1 MRERWFAIGCALTL
15 SVLVAGVE
23 VSAEQALPKLILSLG
38 NDSYLPQRAVE
49 EATGAQVR
57 RDLGSFDL
65 TDFSLVILSNIP
77 YGNLPSGVQ
86 RGLVDFVQQGGS
98 LLVTGG
104 SRAYGSGG
112 YAGTDIGA
120 ILPLKPTR
128 SDWVP
133 HPFGPTLILQPSHPI
148 LQGVTVLTMA
158 FFNELDLNSGAMEI
172 AQYRKAS
179 KAAFAGGGDPGGG
192 EIAGGGRRPMP
203 LIAEGQSGKGTIIAI
218 ALDLTQTGSW
228 KDQDRFVVNTVK
240 YLMDQSTLGPPK
252 PRK

>member
-1 MRERWFAIGCALTL
+1 
-15 SVLVAGVE
+15 
-23 VSAEQALPKLILSLG
+23 
-38 NDSYLPQRAVE
+38 
-49 EATGAQVR
+49 
-57 RDLGSFDL
+57 
-65 TDFSLVILSNIP
+65 
-77 YGNLPSGVQ
+77 
-86 RGLVDFVQQGGS
+86 
-98 LLVTGG
+98 
-104 SRAYGSGG
+104 
-112 YAGTDIGA
+112 
-120 ILPLKPTR
+120 
-128 SDWVP
+128 
-133 HPFGPTLILQPSHPI
+133 
-148 LQGVTVLTMA
+148 MA